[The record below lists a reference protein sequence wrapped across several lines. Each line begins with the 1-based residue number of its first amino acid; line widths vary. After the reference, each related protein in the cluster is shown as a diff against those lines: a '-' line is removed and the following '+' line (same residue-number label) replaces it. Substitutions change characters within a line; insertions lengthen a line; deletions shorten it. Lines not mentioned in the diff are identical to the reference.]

1 MDSIGSASLQNDVL
15 GYTAQMLAFALDNRR
30 CHARSAMTSCG
41 LKPSCSYCSMT
52 ENSCKL
58 FKISFGKSIS
68 RRTLKCESF
77 DTMKVAFPAMAQ
89 STNLLSSG
97 SSFIRLNLK
106 KVSISS
112 TEGAFNRVWMT
123 FEAIIE
129 FVFCPIISSYSSR
142 ISFETQRVYL
152 PSCKPRQTLK

>member
-1 MDSIGSASLQNDVL
+1 
-15 GYTAQMLAFALDNRR
+15 
-30 CHARSAMTSCG
+30 
-41 LKPSCSYCSMT
+41 MT

-58 FKISFGKSIS
+58 FKISFEKSIS

-97 SSFIRLNLK
+97 SSIRSNLK

-152 PSCKPRQTLK
+152 RQTTRSSSWSISPIATSGKNGLCRWQTGP

>member
-1 MDSIGSASLQNDVL
+1 
-15 GYTAQMLAFALDNRR
+15 MLAFTLDNRR

-97 SSFIRLNLK
+97 SSFIRSNLK

-123 FEAIIE
+123 FKAIIE

-152 PSCKPRQTLK
+152 PSYKPRQTLK